1 MPTPRCRLQ
10 GSDTRPPC
18 SRAASGGRA
27 GSAPGSHTF
36 PPPLPPPAPPP
47 PPPAAEYVLSLL
59 LWHASL
65 VVGEQ
70 PDQEALF
77 ASLGQRLAAL
87 GSGIA
92 GGWEGLGRGV
102 KRWLAPK

>member
-1 MPTPRCRLQ
+1 
-10 GSDTRPPC
+10 
-18 SRAASGGRA
+18 
-27 GSAPGSHTF
+27 
-36 PPPLPPPAPPP
+36 
-47 PPPAAEYVLSLL
+47 VLSLL